1 MDSDDYV
8 LVSVPVSSTDISS
21 FSPSDQ
27 FTDPENQSPSKC
39 ASKNS
44 LSARNSAG
52 GIIKNNN
59 PSISHAAWNSIDVVG
74 EATSSFPIRLYG
86 LHKCAQTISELANE
100 KANLDII

>member
-27 FTDPENQSPSKC
+27 FTDPENQSPFKC
-39 ASKNS
+39 PSKNS
-44 LSARNSAG
+44 LSCRDSAG
-52 GIIKNNN
+52 GIIKNN
-59 PSISHAAWNSIDVVG
+59 PSTAAWNSIDVVG